1 MVPVTAATL
10 AGLASGLAIL
20 LATPPSRPARRRPS
34 TPAVPSG
41 RWAALRRA
49 IEWCTSGG
57 RTRRRDAQLP
67 EALERTAS
75 ALRAGVSL
83 GGALEAAAAASPP
96 PLGDELAAML
106 ASVDGGRPLA
116 AALDEWAERATTPP
130 VRLAATALAL
140 GAEAGGAVARA
151 VDGVAATLRD
161 RRTVAAEASALA
173 TQARASAALIAAA
186 PLAFAA
192 LVSAADPGAAAML
205 FTTSVGLLC
214 LTGGL
219 ALNTAGV
226 LWMARIVRTTR

>member
-1 MVPVTAATL
+1 VVPVTAAL
-10 AGLASGLAIL
+10 AGLAAGVAIL

-34 TPAVPSG
+34 TPGPTTD
-41 RWAALRRA
+41 RWAVVRRA
-49 IEWCTSGG
+49 SEWCRRCG

-83 GGALEAAAAASPP
+83 VGALEAAAAASPA
-96 PLGDELAAML
+96 PLGDELAQLM
-106 ASVDGGRPLA
+106 ASVDNGRSLA
-116 AALDEWAERATTPP
+116 AALDEWSERATTPP

-186 PLAFAA
+186 PLAFSA

-205 FTTSVGLLC
+205 FTTPVGLLC
-214 LTGGL
+214 LAGGL

-226 LWMARIVRTTR
+226 LWMARIVRTAR